1 MGAMGRES
9 NAVQVKAVEDL
20 DRFQLV
26 RQRSEEKR
34 YGNFVTPIQHP
45 ERRTNFSAQYSLF
58 VNFSFQRLQ
67 E

>member
-1 MGAMGRES
+1 MGRES
-9 NAVQVKAVEDL
+9 NVVQVKAVEDL

-26 RQRSEEKR
+26 SKRSEEKR
-34 YGNFVTPIQHP
+34 YRNFVTPIQHP
-45 ERRTNFSAQYSLF
+45 EQRTNFNAQYGLF